1 MFGAWAFI
9 LQVIM
14 HCVEKCLAMQDY
26 HFQGHFN
33 DTGSL
38 STDTFTELAQVSF
51 LSHTV
56 AAFFKLGNSL
66 EVMNGI
72 LVSPIYC
79 RTLTH
84 AV

>member
-1 MFGAWAFI
+1 MGIYTASDNA
-9 LQVIM
+9 LCGRVS
-14 HCVEKCLAMQDY
+14 
-26 HFQGHFN
+26 GHARTPFSIIN

-38 STDTFTELAQVSF
+38 STDTFTELRQVSF

-66 EVMNGI
+66 EMMNGI

-79 RTLTH
+79 RALSH